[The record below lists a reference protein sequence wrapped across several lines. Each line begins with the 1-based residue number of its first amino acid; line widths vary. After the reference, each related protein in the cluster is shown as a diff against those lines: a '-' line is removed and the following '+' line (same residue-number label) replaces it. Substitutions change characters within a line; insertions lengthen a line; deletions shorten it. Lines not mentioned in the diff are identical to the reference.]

1 MTKENIDRLTRADRE
16 IITRLIPDGAHVLD
30 LGCGD
35 GGLLAELKSSKKVVG
50 RGVDIDSANLI
61 VAMERGLPVYQGN
74 LDKGL
79 MDFPSG
85 SYDYVILNQ
94 TLQVITKPRTVLREM
109 LRIGRYGIVGFPNFG
124 HWYLR
129 TSLLFTGRM
138 PVSKTLPFTWHETPN
153 IHQLTIRDFRDF
165 CLHEGYRIMNEE
177 YLMLGKW
184 RRSALVNP
192 FANFLAQT
200 GMFIIGRTD
209 T

>member
-1 MTKENIDRLTRADRE
+1 MTKESIDKLTRADRE
-16 IITRLIPDGAHVLD
+16 IITRLIPDGVHVLD

-35 GGLLAELKSSKKVVG
+35 GGLLAELKSRKKVVG
-50 RGVDIDSANLI
+50 RGVDINSANLI
-61 VAMERGLPVYQGN
+61 DAMERGLPVYQGN
-74 LDKGL
+74 LDEGL
-79 MDFPSG
+79 MDFPSD

-109 LRIGRYGIVGFPNFG
+109 MRIGRYGIVGFPNFG

-129 TSLLFTGRM
+129 SGLFFTGRM

-165 CLHEGYRIMNEE
+165 CMREGYRIIHEE

-184 RRSALVNP
+184 RHSGLVNP
-192 FANFLAQT
+192 FANILAQT
-200 GMFIIGRTD
+200 GMFIIGRSD